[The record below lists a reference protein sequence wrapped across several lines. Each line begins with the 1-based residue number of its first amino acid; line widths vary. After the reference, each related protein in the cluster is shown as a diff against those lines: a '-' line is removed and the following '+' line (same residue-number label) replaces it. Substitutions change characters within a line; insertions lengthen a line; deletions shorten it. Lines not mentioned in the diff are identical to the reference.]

1 MRAFAAAASR
11 IRMTG
16 LFVTESLTPSSYMT
30 LGFEW
35 LPERTQITISA
46 AYKSRMIFSVILK
59 VSSDRLTEYL
69 YRKDVSLSMR
79 DLMLVLKNSV
89 RSVVARVGVEVNGIM
104 TKTLRRALSARTS
117 LRLALFRFDI
127 SSFWHICTTPA

>member
-1 MRAFAAAASR
+1 
-11 IRMTG
+11 
-16 LFVTESLTPSSYMT
+16 
-30 LGFEW
+30 
-35 LPERTQITISA
+35 
-46 AYKSRMIFSVILK
+46 MICSVILK

-127 SSFWHICTTPA
+127 SSFWHICTPPAYRVHSKLQKPPTAQGLTGRRGGCRD